1 MSNYDN
7 ETERKE
13 YIKELAMKNRN
24 DALAW
29 AKDKSDAQI
38 LDTLVEQ
45 RDILDDIKRE
55 AEEKSVPHNAWDTA
69 LADELLRRMAE
80 SGVKSFRIDDI
91 GLATLMPRRVFS
103 IDDPQK
109 VFDHI
114 VATKSIALFGSSL
127 KKAEVEA
134 YEKDHGTLP
143 DGITSHTTN
152 SIRITRTK

>member
-29 AKDKSDAQI
+29 TKDKSDAQI

-55 AEEKSVPHNAWDTA
+55 AE
-69 LADELLRRMAE
+69 
-80 SGVKSFRIDDI
+80 
-91 GLATLMPRRVFS
+91 
-103 IDDPQK
+103 
-109 VFDHI
+109 
-114 VATKSIALFGSSL
+114 
-127 KKAEVEA
+127 
-134 YEKDHGTLP
+134 
-143 DGITSHTTN
+143 
-152 SIRITRTK
+152 